1 MKQFFTLFLILFS
14 FQGFAQDEVE
24 WFQPGQE
31 WYYNVYCLGEY
42 GCGYTYYEVS
52 GNETVGGQ
60 EAKEL
65 TRIYLDEGTEQPEV
79 STAYLRFENDTAWRY
94 SAIAEEWYMLWD
106 MGAEVG
112 DVWTIQENV
121 FYGYSDYDPNPEVIP
136 LFKVVVDSVAF
147 WDEVPDSPLTNRR
160 MIYVSPVLNE
170 MEESLYTFGPILE
183 GVGPVSGS
191 HDLLGN
197 PTYTLLPLQSP
208 YFQCFLDDGVL
219 TYGSDE
225 LAFGSGSSPCFAL
238 GTDELT
244 EVESGLI
251 YPNPAM
257 DYVKWDRPMNEI
269 TFMDA
274 TGKIVLRQ
282 QVKGSS
288 NELSLDGIPRG
299 FYTVVMN
306 GEGGSFSQKLIVH

>member
-1 MKQFFTLFLILFS
+1 MKQLSIFLLILFS
-14 FQGFAQDEVE
+14 FQGFAQEEVE
-24 WFQPGQE
+24 WFQQGQE

-60 EAKEL
+60 EAKEF

-288 NELSLDGIPRG
+288 NELSLDGLPRG